1 MMDKRPQTVQAH
13 WARLKTRTN
22 TTGLKMD
29 ETVPVIDTLKK
40 ALSACLKRI
49 KETGDEK
56 ALLHLTEQIQRIV
69 FRKQYQDAK
78 A

>member
-1 MMDKRPQTVQAH
+1 
-13 WARLKTRTN
+13 LETRTDTN
-22 TTGLKMD
+22 GCETD
-29 ETVPVIDTLKK
+29 ETAPVIDTSKK